1 MHLGRPCNQNPA
13 SDTLRQF
20 SVDARNGDALD
31 DLQSM
36 SADARR
42 AGIVGSWGR
51 RALCV
56 ARDGECR
63 ADVSIMC
70 RVCDRVRACG

>member
-1 MHLGRPCNQNPA
+1 
-13 SDTLRQF
+13 
-20 SVDARNGDALD
+20 
-31 DLQSM
+31 M

-56 ARDGECR
+56 VPDGECR
-63 ADVSIMC
+63 ADVNSMC
-70 RVCDRVRACG
+70 RVFDRVRACE